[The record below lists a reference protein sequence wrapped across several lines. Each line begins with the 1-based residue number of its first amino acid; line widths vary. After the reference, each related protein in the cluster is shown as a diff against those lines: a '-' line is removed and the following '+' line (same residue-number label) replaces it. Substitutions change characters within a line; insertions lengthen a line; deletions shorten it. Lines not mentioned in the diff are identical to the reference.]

1 MANSLPSAADSREP
15 LRHDLLQAKIAL
27 LEVQVEELREFAEA
41 LAHQPG
47 QEMML
52 DQSALLD
59 ELTETFGRLLDQL
72 DAQLP
77 R

>member
-1 MANSLPSAADSREP
+1 M
-15 LRHDLLQAKIAL
+15 I
-27 LEVQVEELREFAEA
+27 
-41 LAHQPG
+41 
-47 QEMML
+47 L

>member
-1 MANSLPSAADSREP
+1 MANSLPNAADSCEP

-27 LEVQVEELREFAEA
+27 LEVQIEELREFGTA
-41 LAHQPG
+41 LANQPG
-47 QEMML
+47 QEIML
-52 DQSALLD
+52 EQSALLD

-72 DAQLP
+72 DAHLP